1 MGRLATGSVALDEFE
16 TDAVGE
22 LLNVA
27 VAKSAVALSRMVGH
41 TVSMSVPVVRM
52 LPRDDALAMIEG
64 GESSSLIAIGEQ
76 FSGPFS
82 GSALLV
88 FPEARSLRLVQAI
101 IDEHMLLE
109 DIAELAEE
117 AMLEVGNVILNSC
130 LSGMANMLKCRIE
143 ATLPT
148 CYQGT
153 GEQIFQRTIRDS
165 HDGSIL
171 FMSIDFS
178 IRNRDV
184 GGYIVLILDLNA
196 IANMREALHAYAAG
210 LVGPQPDGP
219 PPDSPSAG

>member
-1 MGRLATGSVALDEFE
+1 MGRPPMEAVTLDEFE
-16 TDAVGE
+16 ADAMGE

-27 VAKSAVALSRMVGH
+27 VSKSAVALSRMVGH
-41 TVSMSVPVVRM
+41 AVTMSVPVVRM
-52 LPRDDALAMIEG
+52 LPRDEALSAIEG
-64 GESSSLIAIGEQ
+64 DQPSSLIAVGEQ

-88 FPEARSLRLVQAI
+88 FPEVRSLRLVQAI
-101 IDEHMLLE
+101 IGELTPLE

-117 AMLEVGNVILNSC
+117 AMLEVGNIILNSC

-143 ATLPT
+143 ATLPA

-153 GEQIFQRTIRDS
+153 GEQIFRRTIRDS

-196 IANMREALHAYAAG
+196 ITNMRQALNAYAAG
-210 LVGPQPDGP
+210 LLGPGNEAR
-219 PPDSPSAG
+219 PSG

>member
-1 MGRLATGSVALDEFE
+1 MAHSALGNIVLNEFE
-16 TDAVGE
+16 TDAIGE

-41 TVSMSVPVVRM
+41 TVSMSVPVVRL
-52 LPRDDALAMIEG
+52 LPRDDALAAIEG
-64 GESSSLIAIGEQ
+64 GRPSSLIAVGEQ

-101 IDEHMLLE
+101 VGEPMPLE

-130 LSGMANMLKCRIE
+130 LSGIANMLRCRIE

-148 CYQGT
+148 CYQGA

-178 IRNRDV
+178 ICNRDV

-196 IANMREALHAYAAG
+196 IANLREALNTYTMDLTGPRDDTRPAG
-210 LVGPQPDGP
+210 
-219 PPDSPSAG
+219 

>member
-1 MGRLATGSVALDEFE
+1 MRRSATGAVVLDEFE
-16 TDAVGE
+16 TDAIGE

-27 VAKSAVALSRMVGH
+27 VAKSAVALSRMVGR
-41 TVSMSVPVVRM
+41 TVTMSVPVVRM
-52 LPRDDALAMIEG
+52 LDHDEALANIDG
-64 GESSSLIAIGEQ
+64 GRPSSLIAVGEQ

-101 IDEHMLLE
+101 VGEQMPLE
-109 DIAELAEE
+109 DIVELAEE
-117 AMLEVGNVILNSC
+117 ALLEVGNVILNSC

-143 ATLPT
+143 ATLPA

-153 GEQIFQRTIRDS
+153 GEQIFRRTIRDS

-178 IRNRDV
+178 IRNQDV

-196 IANMREALHAYAAG
+196 ITNIREALSSYAAN
-210 LVGPQPDGP
+210 LVAPRNDARP
-219 PPDSPSAG
+219 AE

>member
-1 MGRLATGSVALDEFE
+1 MGWLAMGIVALDEFE

-41 TVSMSVPVVRM
+41 TVSMSVPVVRT
-52 LPRDDALAMIEG
+52 LPRDEALAAIEG
-64 GESSSLIAIGEQ
+64 GQSSSLIAIGEQ

-101 IDEHMLLE
+101 VGEQMPLE

-153 GEQIFQRTIRDS
+153 GEQIFRRTIRDS

-196 IANMREALHAYAAG
+196 ITNMREALSSYATS
-210 LVGPQPDGP
+210 LITPWH
-219 PPDSPSAG
+219 DSRPAE

>member
-1 MGRLATGSVALDEFE
+1 MSEELVLDEFE

-27 VAKSAVALSRMVGH
+27 VSRSAVALSRMIGQ
-41 TVSMSVPVVRM
+41 TVAMSVPVVRM
-52 LPRDDALAMIEG
+52 LPRDEALRTIEG
-64 GESSSLIAIGEQ
+64 GRPSSLIAVGEQ

-88 FPEARSLRLVQAI
+88 FPELRSLRLVQAI
-101 IDEHMLLE
+101 VGDGMSLE

-117 AMLEVGNVILNSC
+117 AMTEVGNIILNSC
-130 LSGMANMLKCRIE
+130 LSGMANMLGCRIE
-143 ATLPT
+143 ATLPS

-153 GEQIFQRTIRDS
+153 GEQIFRRTIRDS

-196 IANMREALHAYAAG
+196 INNLREALAGYAAG
-210 LVGPQPDGP
+210 LMEPKPGNGNANNGGVNA
-219 PPDSPSAG
+219 AG